1 MRSAHPFLFVI
12 HFKGTKVLTDSS
24 SIDRVHK
31 NPSLLG
37 SPDTQTLPLADIY
50 TFLAEKDDVAAF
62 SLWLKHFAVSKINRN
77 YSVKRWLNQQIAEI
91 DELISEQVNAVL
103 HDARFQ
109 RLESSW
115 RGLWFLV
122 EAAVASDN
130 IKIRLLDV
138 NWKDLSKDIER
149 APDFD
154 QSGLFHL
161 IYNEEFGTPGGEP
174 FGVLLGDYYVSHRP
188 YEGHRYDDVFTLQG
202 ISRAAAAA
210 FCPFVCSAAPQL
222 FGLDSY
228 DTLGLPINLD
238 NVFRADE
245 YIRWRSLREREDSRF
260 LALTLPNLLMRK
272 PYERDYNS
280 PQGMHF
286 VEDVAGKNNN
296 KYLWGNACFALGSV
310 LIREFSEVG
319 WFSHI
324 RGVPRDYLGGGLVT
338 QFPSLS
344 CKTDSSKAMVKM
356 STSVTITDQLERELS
371 DLGLISLCHC
381 YQTPYAVFNNCPSLQ
396 VSKNY
401 GNKSANANARISSM
415 LQQIL
420 CGSRFAQ
427 YIKVIIRDKVG
438 SYVTADACQRFLQ
451 DWLDEYTTGRDDLS
465 WEMMARYPLREA
477 RVRVVEEP
485 GKPGHYS
492 SIVHLKTHYTVDHL
506 VSELKLTTALN
517 QIETGKV

>member
-1 MRSAHPFLFVI
+1 M
-12 HFKGTKVLTDSS
+12 LTDSS
-24 SIDRVHK
+24 GIDRVHK
-31 NPSLLG
+31 NPLLSDSTDALASSL
-37 SPDTQTLPLADIY
+37 SDIY
-50 TFLAEKDDVAAF
+50 SFLYENDDATAF
-62 SLWLKHFAVSKINRN
+62 SIWLNHFSTTKVNSRTQ
-77 YSVKRWLNQQIAEI
+77 VKRWLNQQIADI
-91 DELISEQVNAVL
+91 DELISEQINAVL
-103 HDARFQ
+103 HNDRFQ
-109 RLESSW
+109 ELESSW

-122 EAAVASDN
+122 DAGMASDN
-130 IKIRLLDV
+130 VKIRLLDLS
-138 NWKDLSKDIER
+138 WKDLSKDMER

-202 ISRAAAAA
+202 ISRVAAAA

-238 NVFRADE
+238 NVFRSDE
-245 YIRWRSLREREDSRF
+245 YIRWRSLREHEDSRF
-260 LALTLPNLLMRK
+260 LALTLPHILMRE
-272 PYERDYNS
+272 PYERDYQS
-280 PQGMHF
+280 STGMKF
-286 VEDVAGKNNN
+286 IEETAGKTNN
-296 KYLWGNACFALGSV
+296 KYLWGNACFALGTV
-310 LIREFSEVG
+310 LIREFAEVG

-324 RGVPRDYLGGGLVT
+324 RGVPRDHYGGGLVT
-338 QFPSLS
+338 QFPTPSYS
-344 CKTDSSKAMVKM
+344 TDSSKAMVKM
-356 STSVTITDQLERELS
+356 STSVTVTDQLERELS
-371 DLGLISLCHC
+371 DLGLIALCHC
-381 YQTPYAVFNNCPSLQ
+381 FQTPFAVINNCPSLQ
-396 VSKNY
+396 ISKNY
-401 GNKSANANARISSM
+401 GSKSANANARISSM

-438 SYVTADACQRFLQ
+438 SYITADACERFLQ
-451 DWLDEYTTGRDDLS
+451 DWLDQYTTGRDDLS

-506 VSELKLTTALN
+506 VSELKLTTSLN
-517 QIETGKV
+517 QVDTGKA